1 MQKLALSSLLA
12 IALLFSACHHRKQ
25 TASTPLQ
32 IEVTEAREDSISMRY
47 TFATHLQYNYEA
59 VIEPRVNGYLLRKH
73 YADGQMVRRG
83 DLLFINYGS
92 THQFQA
98 HEAFSYINICFKPE
112 VLTQTVITPENAFAM
127 LQLTAFDEIRRESD
141 ESMISFSGEERD
153 EIEHLLRA
161 MLKEYK
167 QRPDSWRTMLESYM
181 NILFVSILR
190 RIRLNTVEKDEP
202 DVWKQLFQYIDQN
215 LGSDLTLDTLAGKC
229 FYNPSYFSRIFKER
243 FELSVSE
250 YINRRRIDY
259 AIRLFQTTDLS
270 SERIAEQAG
279 FSSKSSFY
287 RVFTKVTG
295 KSPTD
300 FRKQK

>member
-1 MQKLALSSLLA
+1 MKTYLFKKLSHDDTS
-12 IALLFSACHHRKQ
+12 IHIF
-25 TASTPLQ
+25 
-32 IEVTEAREDSISMRY
+32 EVTNFPRRTSRETY
-47 TFATHLQYNYEA
+47 FPHTHDFIEIVYVTNGSALEIVNDEQYE
-59 VIEPRVNGYLLRKH
+59 
-73 YADGQMVRRG
+73 VRRG

-190 RIRLNTVEKDEP
+190 HIRLNTVEKDEP